1 MCLLTSWGIDM
12 RSPKL
17 VLVEWVDAY
26 HLDEGWQGGFKPA
39 FNNEPVWT
47 VGFLINRNKKGVTIA
62 QTWYEDDVA
71 NIVGIPARMINKFT
85 ILGELNGEE
94 RDDGCTVRGGVVPSE
109 QQPDDNVQGDGS
121 IGTANIPKT

>member
-1 MCLLTSWGIDM
+1 M

-39 FNNEPVWT
+39 FNDEPVWT
-47 VGFLINRNKKGVTIA
+47 VGFLINRGKKGVTIA

-71 NIVGIPARMINKFT
+71 NIVGIPARMINKLT
-85 ILGELNGEE
+85 ILGELNGREE
-94 RDDGCTVRGGVVPSE
+94 NDGRRVRGSVVRGEVQPGANVEDDGGERET
-109 QQPDDNVQGDGS
+109 DL
-121 IGTANIPKT
+121 

>member
-39 FNNEPVWT
+39 FNDEPVWT
-47 VGFLINRNKKGVTIA
+47 VGFLINRSKKGVTIA
-62 QTWYEDDVA
+62 QTWYEGDVA
-71 NIVGIPARMINKFT
+71 NIVGIPARMINKLT
-85 ILGELNGEE
+85 ILGELNGREE
-94 RDDGCTVRGGVVPSE
+94 NDGRRVRGSVVRGEVQPGANVEDDGGERET
-109 QQPDDNVQGDGS
+109 DL
-121 IGTANIPKT
+121 

>member
-1 MCLLTSWGIDM
+1 MRLLTSLGVDM

-39 FNNEPVWT
+39 FNDEPVWT
-47 VGFLINRNKKGVTIA
+47 VGFLINRGKKGVTIA

-71 NIVGIPARMINKFT
+71 NIVGIPARMINKLT
-85 ILGELNGEE
+85 ILGELNGREE
-94 RDDGCTVRGGVVPSE
+94 NDGRRVRGSVVRGEVQPGANVEDDGGERET
-109 QQPDDNVQGDGS
+109 DL
-121 IGTANIPKT
+121 